1 MAYGRNRVI
10 YQSEALFV
18 GPTPSTGQQHTG
30 VATYSAT
37 VGWNTT
43 RQLHRI
49 QTANYS
55 FNIDRTDV
63 NQFGELAA
71 IDRVNLDTPTVSL
84 DFSYLLANLGNEQ
97 NLGFVIDGSSTCVRN
112 IINKDQDDKNYF
124 IRTSKEGVDA
134 ILDTTNI
141 NTANFESSTIGV
153 GNGFLTSYSTEAAVG
168 GFPTCSVNVEA
179 LNMTFQNDISGD
191 NPAINPED
199 GTRISASL
207 FDFQLPTAT
216 GSIDTGDLM
225 VSVLRPGDITFS
237 FTKRSAESEHLGDDL
252 GSNLYDAPGAKLG
265 DGTNAEHAKIQSYSI
280 SLDLP
285 REPILKLGSRYA
297 FTREITFPVTVS
309 MTVDALVADLNAGSL
324 NDLVNCDEAYDLQVN
339 LLRPTNCAG
348 ASNKDIFVQYRLK
361 NAKVNSQSF
370 SSDIGSNKS
379 VTFEFS
385 SQIGGPNQANQGLY
399 MSGIAPGNLG
409 LAQDASAQQ

>member
-1 MAYGRNRVI
+1 MGYGRNRVI

-18 GPTPSTGQQHTG
+18 GPTPATGQQYTG
-30 VATYSAT
+30 VATLSAT
-37 VGWNTT
+37 AGWNSIT
-43 RQLHRI
+43 QLHRI
-49 QTANYS
+49 QSANYS

-97 NLGFVIDGSSTCVRN
+97 ALGFVIDGSNTCVKN
-112 IINKDQDDKNYF
+112 IIDKNQDDKNYF

-134 ILDTTNI
+134 VNDSTTI
-141 NTANFESSTIGV
+141 NHALFASSTIGV
-153 GNGFLTSYSTEAAVG
+153 GNGFMSSYSTEAAVG

-199 GTRISASL
+199 GTRVTNNL

-216 GSIDTGDLM
+216 GSVDTGDLM

-237 FTKRSAESEHLGDDL
+237 FTKRQAESIDVGEDL
-252 GSNLYDAPGAKLG
+252 GSDLYDAPGAKLG
-265 DGTNAEHAKIQSYSI
+265 DGTNTEHAKIQSYNI
-280 SLDLP
+280 SLDMP

-297 FTREITFPVTVS
+297 FSREISFPITAS
-309 MTVDALVADLNAGSL
+309 MTIDALVADLSEGSL
-324 NDLVNCDEAYDLQVN
+324 NDLVNCDESYDLQVN

-348 ASNKDIFVQYRLK
+348 ASTKDIFVQYRLK

-385 SQIGGPNQANQGLY
+385 SQVGGPNQSNQGLY
-399 MSGIAPGNLG
+399 ISGIAPGNLG
-409 LAQDASAQQ
+409 LDQDDSAQQ